1 MSMTSLTWPLQGAT
15 SPLSL
20 AQTAALLGSITL
32 GSNGDQL
39 YQPMVTGSVV
49 AHAGLF
55 DPTQPNSSQ
64 RIYIPGP
71 SMNKTHGSH
80 EESINEQLGSGWR
93 ETQERDVD
101 MPARG
106 WVRDASC

>member
-15 SPLSL
+15 PPLSL
-20 AQTAALLGSITL
+20 AQTAALPGSITL

-39 YQPMVTGSVV
+39 YPPMVAGSVL

-64 RIYIPGP
+64 HIYIPGP
-71 SMNKTHGSH
+71 RMNKTRGSH
-80 EESINEQLGSGWR
+80 EESISEQSGSGLG
-93 ETQERDVD
+93 ET
-101 MPARG
+101 
-106 WVRDASC
+106 